1 MSMTQIAF
9 LRKAT
14 IPTNAQIQD
23 TIQQLGYDFKILRG
37 LEEQIDRDGLACSL
51 NGKQTYFETFV
62 DDAGHIIS
70 ENEAEW
76 IEPDLTN
83 QETAISFVWGGD
95 FVAGACIGLVSVA
108 LIELSN
114 ALVYYMDDE
123 MRYTKEMLLV
133 EMPQYM
139 EELNKQSKEKEDIQE
154 IAMVSQA
161 NTHSEKTFWDR
172 FKKIFN

>member
-1 MSMTQIAF
+1 MTQIAF
-9 LRKAT
+9 VKKAT
-14 IPTNAQIQD
+14 IPTKAQIQY
-23 TIQQLGYDFKILRG
+23 TIQQLGYDFKILNG
-37 LEEQIDRDGLACSL
+37 LDEQIDQEGIMCSL
-51 NGKQTYFETFV
+51 NGKQVYFETFV
-62 DDAGHIIS
+62 DAARNVVS

-76 IEPDLTN
+76 IESDLMN

-114 ALVYYMDDE
+114 AFVYYMDDK
-123 MRYTKEMLLV
+123 MRYTKEMLLG

-139 EELNKQSKEKEDIQE
+139 EELSKQSKENLQE

-161 NTHSEKTFWDR
+161 NTHSEKTFWDK